1 MKKRVQQTAG
11 VLLALT
17 VMAAVTACN
26 GKTSGTSAGGQ
37 TAAEVRDLNGF
48 TITIGNW
55 WADWDVNT
63 REANSTSEQQL
74 IDYRKKI
81 QQDGNFTMTEKNIS
95 SWDNMAEFAA
105 TSILSGTAA
114 ASVIILQPN
123 WALALYNQGLLY
135 PVSDA
140 KSVDFSV
147 TTPVPWTKSVLDAFT
162 FGGKAYAFSPE
173 GTGGSQHESG
183 VYFNKRLFE
192 EAGINPD
199 TPYDMQKA
207 GTWTW
212 DAFLDICKKLTRD
225 TNNDGIIDTYALA
238 TLSTETLDA
247 IVASNGANY
256 VGKDAS
262 GKLVNATGTPEFLEA
277 LQYSVRLNTEG
288 VLMPQ
293 PANSNW
299 DWFKAA
305 FHDGQAAMRVDET
318 YVGQELRDMVDDWG
332 YVFFPK
338 GPRASDYI
346 TVSDE
351 NVFIIP
357 GTVSAED
364 AEKIM
369 YAVKLWYT
377 PIDTRPD
384 AWKDTLYNIY
394 RDERAVNETRTMMRD
409 PNYGTWKYVTSIP
422 GLERGDIAWN
432 MWNEGQDP
440 AQLVESVSQNW
451 NYTIGEAN
459 PK

>member
-1 MKKRVQQTAG
+1 MKNGAKKAAI
-11 VLLALT
+11 VLLTLA
-17 VMAAVTACN
+17 VMAPTVWGGGNKAASGST
-26 GKTSGTSAGGQ
+26 GKSEAI
-37 TAAEVRDLNGF
+37 RDLGGI

-55 WADWDVNT
+55 WSDFDVET
-63 REANSTSEQQL
+63 REANSTTEQKV
-74 IDYRKKI
+74 IDWRRKI
-81 QQDGNFTMTEKNIS
+81 QQEGNFKMTEKNVS
-95 SWDNMAEFAA
+95 SWGEMAQVAA
-105 TSILSGTAA
+105 TSIISGSPVAD
-114 ASVIILQPN
+114 VIILQPN

-135 PVSDA
+135 PASDN
-140 KSVDFSV
+140 KTVDFSV

-192 EAGINPD
+192 EAGLAPD
-199 TPYDMQKA
+199 LPYDMQKA

-212 DAFLDICKKLTRD
+212 AAFLDICKKLTRD
-225 TNNDGIIDTYALA
+225 TNNDGITDTYALA

-247 IVASNGANY
+247 IAASNGANF
-256 VGKDAS
+256 VIKDAA
-262 GKLVNATGTPEFLEA
+262 GKFVNGTGTPAFLEA
-277 LQYSVRLNTEG
+277 LQYSVRLNNEG

-305 FHDGQAAMRVDET
+305 FHDGRAAMRVDET
-318 YVGQELRDMVDDWG
+318 YVGQELRDMADDWG

-338 GPRASDYI
+338 GPRASDYL

-351 NVFIIP
+351 NVFVIP
-357 GTVSAED
+357 STVSAAD
-364 AEKIM
+364 VDKIM

-377 PIDTRPD
+377 PVDDQPD
-384 AWKDTLYNIY
+384 AWKDSLYNIY
-394 RDERAVNETRTMMRD
+394 RDDRAINETRTMMRD
-409 PNYGTWKYVTSIP
+409 PKYSTWKNVNMIP
-422 GLERGDIAWN
+422 GLERGNIAWN

-440 AQLVESVSQNW
+440 AQLIESVSQNW